1 MTDRTRSDAALKAVT
16 MALILAL
23 ITVSTGHVGRLFA
36 DRENATQRWLGYAF
50 AFAVDGV
57 LALSLYNVGRLN
69 ERSHRAFALV
79 VFVLACAVSGGFNT
93 AYYRQNYPQDPWA
106 LSLALGNTAP
116 ILAALVTVMRA
127 LGDRHY
133 ENKSLETK
141 EQDKQREHELEL
153 ERIAQAG
160 KTERV
165 VGVEAEHT
173 KQERARA
180 RYAKP
185 TAPTPVKSNGHKRS
199 FSDFEAAIV
208 SGELSLDMT
217 GTEIGQWAGKSPATG
232 RKWRKK
238 YQEAEEASE

>member
-36 DRENATQRWLGYAF
+36 DRENATQRWLGYA
-50 AFAVDGV
+50 
-57 LALSLYNVGRLN
+57 
-69 ERSHRAFALV
+69 
-79 VFVLACAVSGGFNT
+79 GFNT